1 MVGLYNNHL
10 RQIIVK
16 SKFVKS
22 QNIATFALIMLI
34 TILEILLRGFAVGL
48 AASITVGPVAVLCI
62 QRTLSKTT
70 RAGVFSGLGVACA
83 DTLMAII
90 AYFFF
95 AMMQAQIEK
104 YSHILSIVGGIFV
117 VIVGVYI
124 FFQNPVPQIRRNR
137 AGNTTLWKDFA
148 SMFGFTIANF
158 VVVIPYILA
167 FFAMFGVGA
176 DGDIRDTSSLVR
188 GTFTILG
195 FFGGAC
201 AWWTTLTLV
210 ISLFRRKFRPR
221 HMLTI
226 NHVAGI
232 IVGLLGLYTIL
243 SIFISNNG

>member
-1 MVGLYNNHL
+1 
-10 RQIIVK
+10 
-16 SKFVKS
+16 
-22 QNIATFALIMLI
+22 MLV
-34 TILEILLRGFAVGL
+34 TILEILLRGFAVGV

-70 RAGVFSGLGVACA
+70 RAGIVSGLGVACA
-83 DTLMAII
+83 DILMAII
-90 AYFFF
+90 AYFFY

-104 YSHILSIVGGIFV
+104 YRHILSLVGGIFV

-137 AGNTTLWKDFA
+137 AGNATLWKDFA

-167 FFAMFGVGA
+167 FFAMFGVGTA
-176 DGDIRDTSSLVR
+176 TGSQDVASVLTSV
-188 GTFTILG
+188 FIILG
-195 FFGGAC
+195 FLCGAS
-201 AWWTTLTLV
+201 AWWTGLTSV
-210 ISLFRRKFRPR
+210 ISLFRRRFRPR

-232 IVGLLGLYTIL
+232 IVSLLGIYTIL
-243 SIFISNNG
+243 STFISKFDV

>member
-1 MVGLYNNHL
+1 
-10 RQIIVK
+10 
-16 SKFVKS
+16 
-22 QNIATFALIMLI
+22 MLI
-34 TILEILLRGFAVGL
+34 SIIEILLRGFAVGL

-70 RAGVFSGLGVACA
+70 RAGIISGLGVACA

-104 YSHILSIVGGIFV
+104 YSSILSIIGGVFV

-167 FFAMFGVGA
+167 FFAMFGVGTA
-176 DGDIRDTSSLVR
+176 SESQDMASLITSMLI
-188 GTFTILG
+188 ILG
-195 FFGGAC
+195 FLCGAC
-201 AWWTTLTLV
+201 TWWIGLTSV
-210 ISLFRRKFRPR
+210 ISLFRRRFRPR
-221 HMLTI
+221 HLLTI
-226 NHVAGI
+226 NHIAGI
-232 IVGLLGLYTIL
+232 IVGLLGIYTIL
-243 SIFISNNG
+243 STFTQTTNGVLH

>member
-1 MVGLYNNHL
+1 
-10 RQIIVK
+10 
-16 SKFVKS
+16 
-22 QNIATFALIMLI
+22 MLI
-34 TILEILLRGFAVGL
+34 ANLEILLRGIAVGV

-70 RAGVFSGLGVACA
+70 KAGVFSGLGVACA

-95 AMMQAQIEK
+95 AMMQAQIEQ
-104 YSHILSIVGGIFV
+104 YRHILSLVGGGFV
-117 VIVGVYI
+117 VVVGVYI

-137 AGNTTLWKDFA
+137 AGNSTLWKDFA

-158 VVVIPYILA
+158 VVVVPYILA

-176 DGDIRDTSSLVR
+176 DGNIRDTSSLMR
-188 GTFTILG
+188 GVCIIVG
-195 FFGGAC
+195 FLIGAC
-201 AWWTTLTLV
+201 AWWTSLTLV

-221 HMLTI
+221 HLITI

-232 IVGLLGLYTIL
+232 IVGLLGIYTIL
-243 SIFISNNG
+243 STFLTNSNG

>member
-1 MVGLYNNHL
+1 
-10 RQIIVK
+10 
-16 SKFVKS
+16 
-22 QNIATFALIMLI
+22 MLI
-34 TILEILLRGFAVGL
+34 SILEILLRCFAVGV

-70 RAGVFSGLGVACA
+70 RAGIVSGLGVACA

-90 AYFFF
+90 AYFFY

-104 YSHILSIVGGIFV
+104 YSQILSLVGGVFV
-117 VIVGVYI
+117 VIVGAYI

-167 FFAMFGVGA
+167 FFAMFGVGTA
-176 DGDIRDTSSLVR
+176 SGSQDVASIITSIFIIV
-188 GTFTILG
+188 G
-195 FFGGAC
+195 FLCGAS
-201 AWWTTLTLV
+201 AWWTGLTSI

-221 HMLTI
+221 HLLTI

-243 SIFISNNG
+243 SSFISKFDV